1 MKFSTTLL
9 SLALL
14 ASIAGCS
21 LDDREV
27 EHVAPLATFQPS
39 RTVDVAWKAS
49 SGGGRGTSGQYL
61 RLQHDLAQGTVYA
74 TSYKGVVTATNA
86 NSGKIQWQK
95 NLDQN
100 ISSGVAVQGNLA
112 VVGTVNGAV
121 VALNAQTGAVLWRAQ
136 APSEVTA
143 TPAIAGDKVL
153 VKTESGDVQAL
164 DSATG
169 KIRWAY
175 HINPPELMLR
185 GGSSPVV
192 AGNRVLAG
200 FSDGQLV
207 SLNLND
213 GRLLWSR
220 QIALPHGASA
230 VERLVDIGSE
240 PLVRDGVI
248 YVVTYQGKLAAL
260 RLDSG
265 NPLWQ
270 HDMSSKAGLAVD
282 GATVYVVDDNSHLWA
297 LNRQNG
303 RVVWHQDKLEGRG
316 LTQPVIHKGAIAVGD
331 SEGYVH
337 WLSTQDGHFLARHS
351 VDSKRLLATPQLY
364 HGNLIVLSTSG
375 TLMSLRS
382 SSR

>member
-1 MKFSTTLL
+1 MRFSTKLL
-9 SLALL
+9 T
-14 ASIAGCS
+14 IGMIVFVAGCS
-21 LDDREV
+21 MDDREY

-39 RTVDVAWKAS
+39 KTVDVAWKTS
-49 SGGGRGTSGQYL
+49 SGSGTNGQYL
-61 RLQHDLAQGTVYA
+61 RLQHDVAQGHVFA
-74 TSYKGVVTATNA
+74 ANYKGVVTGTDA
-86 NSGKIQWQK
+86 NTGKILWK
-95 NLDQN
+95 KDLDQN
-100 ISSGVAVQGNLA
+100 ISSGIAASGNLA
-112 VVGTVNGAV
+112 VVGTVSGAV
-121 VALNAQTGAVLWRAQ
+121 IALNAQNGAVFWRAQ

-143 TPAIAGDKVL
+143 TPAIAGNKVI

-169 KIRWAY
+169 AIRWAY
-175 HINPPELMLR
+175 HSNPPELMLR

-192 AGNRVLAG
+192 AGNRVLVG

-213 GRLLWSR
+213 GRMLWSR
-220 QIALPHGASA
+220 QVALPHGASA

-265 NPLWQ
+265 NPIWQ
-270 HDMSSKAGLAVD
+270 LDMSSNAGLAVD
-282 GATVYVVDDNSHLWA
+282 ATAVYAVDDNSHLWA
-297 LNRQNG
+297 LNRHTG
-303 RVVWHQDKLEGRG
+303 RVVWHQDQLEGRG
-316 LTQPVIHKGAIAVGD
+316 LTRPVIHNGALAVGD

-337 WLSTQDGHFLARHS
+337 WVSTQNGHFLARHS

-364 HGNLIVLSTSG
+364 NGHLIVLSTSG
-375 TLMSLRS
+375 KLVSLRS
-382 SSR
+382 SR